1 MSVLDVPTHLSRF
14 KKPALIVAHPG
25 HDVSVFGWLSLARPQ
40 VCIFTDGSGMS
51 SASRLPSSRALL
63 GGVGASPG
71 DVFGVGPDTTFYQ
84 AILNGDAAFFL
95 ELVDRLARALV
106 RHEAD
111 LVVGDASEGY
121 DPNHDVCRVA
131 IDAAVTIAA
140 RRLRRPIA
148 NYELAFGDWL
158 LPGSRRHDAA
168 CQHVELGDALLHRKL
183 KAARRYTGLDA
194 EVERALAAV
203 GEDFF
208 RVECFRPAS
217 ASTSQMPS
225 DKPYYETVGEQRLAG
240 GSVASVIRYIEHV
253 APLATAIRLHA
264 EAAKPSSS
272 PRG

>member
-1 MSVLDVPTHLSRF
+1 MSVLDVPTDLGRF
-14 KKPALIVAHPG
+14 KRPALIVAHPG
-25 HDVSVFGWLSLARPQ
+25 HEVSVFGWLSAARPH

-51 SASRLPSSRALL
+51 SASRLASSRALL

-71 DVFGVGPDTTFYQ
+71 EVFGVGPDTTFYQ
-84 AILNGDAAFFL
+84 AILSGDAAFFL
-95 ELVDRLARALV
+95 DLVDRLASALV

-111 LVVGDASEGY
+111 LVAGDASEGY

-131 IDAAVTIAA
+131 IDAAVTIAE

-148 NYELAFGDWL
+148 NYEFAFGDWL

-168 CQHVELGDALLHRKL
+168 CLHVELGDALLHRKL
-183 KAARRYTGLDA
+183 AAARRFAGLDA

-217 ASTSQMPS
+217 ASASRMTS
-225 DKPYYETVGEQRLAG
+225 DKPYYETVGEQRLAA
-240 GSVASVIRYIEHV
+240 GSVASVIRYTEHV
-253 APLATAIRLHA
+253 APLAAAIHLHA
-264 EAAKPSSS
+264 EAAEPLRS